1 MGVPNGRDSVDEAY
15 VAGLDPTD
23 ALSQLTADITM
34 SNDVPYV
41 TWSPN
46 LNTNGEVRVYKVW
59 GKARLDDADE
69 KWTCPTNG
77 THRFFKVSV
86 EMK

>member
-1 MGVPNGRDSVDEAY
+1 MSR
-15 VAGLDPTD
+15 GLDPSD

-34 SNDVPYV
+34 SNDVPYI

-69 KWTCPTNG
+69 QWTYPTNG

>member
-1 MGVPNGRDSVDEAY
+1 MGRVNGWFVWQSY
-15 VAGLDPTD
+15 VAGLDPSD
-23 ALSQLTADITM
+23 ALSQLTASITM
-34 SNDVPYV
+34 TNDVPYV
-41 TWSPN
+41 IWSPN

-59 GKARLDDADE
+59 GEARLDDADE
-69 KWTCPTNG
+69 KWAFPTNG

>member
-1 MGVPNGRDSVDEAY
+1 MSSRVRQCTNV
-15 VAGLDPTD
+15 TC
-23 ALSQLTADITM
+23 LSA
-34 SNDVPYV
+34 
-41 TWSPN
+41 
-46 LNTNGEVRVYKVW
+46 NGEVRVYKVW

-69 KWTCPTNG
+69 KWTYPTNG